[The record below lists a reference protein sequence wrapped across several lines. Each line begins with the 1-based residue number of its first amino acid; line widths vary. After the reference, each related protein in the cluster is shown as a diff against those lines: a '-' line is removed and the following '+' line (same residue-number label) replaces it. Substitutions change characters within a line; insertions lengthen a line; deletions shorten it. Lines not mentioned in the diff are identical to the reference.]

1 MTDTGVED
9 RSIVASN
16 SRVNTVAD
24 RVKEYLAAH
33 AGAYCLSCIAGAIG
47 LPIPAVRNASMW
59 VRGYTGIRDAR
70 NDACTGCGTTRRLVL
85 TARQSFRKGA

>member
-1 MTDTGVED
+1 M
-9 RSIVASN
+9 ASN

-33 AGAYCLSCIAGAIG
+33 AGAGYCLSCIAEAIE
-47 LPIPAVRNASMW
+47 LSVSAVRNASLW

-70 NDACTGCGTTRRLVL
+70 DDACTGCGTRRRLVL
-85 TARQSFRKGA
+85 IAKRSFRKEI